1 MLRIKLVALSTLM
14 TLARSP
20 FATSAAQSFAK
31 SNPIRSNQLA
41 KPRKHVECPCHRGD
55 ALRAR
60 SSSYLSLRQRAFGV
74 MFGTDDR
81 LRDPYEMWMV
91 GEKEVLGGLRSFSQ
105 HLEPRLRT
113 FVVEVHEEVVGQ
125 ERQDAAGG
133 DGLFQGSQPQGEE
146 ELVGRN
152 LAHGSNFDHRAPIVP
167 HAEQPRSG
175 TIGVDLK
182 SYEAV
187 RR

>member
-1 MLRIKLVALSTLM
+1 MLRIKLVASSALM

-41 KPRKHVECPCHRGD
+41 KPRKHVECPCHRED
-55 ALRAR
+55 ALRA
-60 SSSYLSLRQRAFGV
+60 
-74 MFGTDDR
+74 
-81 LRDPYEMWMV
+81 
-91 GEKEVLGGLRSFSQ
+91 
-105 HLEPRLRT
+105 RLRT
-113 FVVEVHEEVVGQ
+113 FVVEVHGEVVGQ
-125 ERQDAAGG
+125 ERQDDAGG

-175 TIGVDLK
+175 AIGVDLQ